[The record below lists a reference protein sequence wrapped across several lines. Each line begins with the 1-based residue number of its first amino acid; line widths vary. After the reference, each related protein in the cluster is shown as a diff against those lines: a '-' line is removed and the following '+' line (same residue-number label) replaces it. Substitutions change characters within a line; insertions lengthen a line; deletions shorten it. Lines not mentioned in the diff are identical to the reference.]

1 MIGENVK
8 LYKILEEQ
16 NRVILLETI
25 QIGTDRK
32 VVVSVGKYKFV
43 IIINGKEIESDFLEV
58 KRDETTYVEF

>member
-25 QIGTDRK
+25 QTGTDRK

-43 IIINGKEIESDFLEV
+43 KIINGKEIESDFLEV
-58 KRDETTYVEF
+58 KRNETTYVEF